1 MKKILL
7 SLFIFVFAFQLSA
20 QENDT
25 RVPLRGK
32 VLYRNVNVPN
42 QNIINTTAETTTISD
57 DKGGFLIN
65 VKTGDELVFM
75 AVNYQLKIVTITE
88 DDLKRN
94 RLVVEVKEK
103 VTELDEV
110 VVTPENQKKF
120 IELKNEEF
128 KETEYEIDRTTEV
141 VNNAQTDIQRGMQ
154 NGINF
159 VNIFK
164 LLTKNLKKDK
174 NASTVTKLKMSAV
187 MRQVYEDSFFVK
199 DLGVPQEKINQFLE
213 YCDAKVPPQ
222 ELFKKTNEFQL
233 IDFLVTQS
241 KVFNKL

>member
-1 MKKILL
+1 MKKLL
-7 SLFIFVFAFQLSA
+7 LFLFLFVFAFQLSA
-20 QENDT
+20 QDKDG

-42 QNIINTTAETTTISD
+42 ENVINTTAEKTTISD
-57 DKGGFLIN
+57 DKGEFLID
-65 VKTGDELVFM
+65 VKVGDELVFM
-75 AVNYQLKIVTITE
+75 AVNYQLKIVKITE
-88 DDLKRN
+88 KDLKRN
-94 RLVVEVKEK
+94 RLVVEVNEK
-103 VTELDEV
+103 ITELDEV

-141 VNNAQTDIQRGMQ
+141 VNNAQTDIQKGMQ

-174 NASTVTKLKMSAV
+174 STNAVKKLKMSSV
-187 MRQVYEDSFFVK
+187 MRQVYDDSFFVK
-199 DLGVPQEKINQFLE
+199 DLGVPQERINQFLE